1 MAKMPKVHTL
11 FQDRTNASNRRFR
24 ELKTGTLEEL
34 CKYYG
39 QTAKTIVSL
48 VKKIN
53 EEYSRR
59 YACCYR
65 LSCSVSIATEEEK
78 VQFATQVVD

>member
-11 FQDRTNASNRRFR
+11 FSDRTNSSDRRFR

-34 CKYYG
+34 CEYYG
-39 QTAKTIVSL
+39 VTAKTISSL
-48 VKKIN
+48 CSKVNK
-53 EEYSRR
+53 EYADR

-65 LSCSVSIATEEEK
+65 LSHHISVATPEQIVEFAEK
-78 VQFATQVVD
+78 KVD